1 MFVQCAM
8 QCTSHWS
15 IQTHS
20 IFLSIYRETAVDSGQ
35 SPCIQLDRPISTCVY
50 RMQVKVEL
58 HHSSSETVDSAIF
71 EDGSAFVESR
81 QIQRHKYVQTL
92 RKGKKS
98 ALPPNS
104 ICNLWTAPSDN
115 KSIIGGRPT
124 RSKYTSKKKKTN

>member
-1 MFVQCAM
+1 MC
-8 QCTSHWS
+8 H
-15 IQTHS
+15 
-20 IFLSIYRETAVDSGQ
+20 AVHITLVDTNTQHFPQYLQRNSSSGQ